1 MDATAAALPVLV
13 RDKGQTKRREGPPL
27 AWRLGVALAAV
38 VLTWATSL
46 RVAISVAGA
55 FVVVPPASLVRDTCK
70 TLRDATT
77 HAEAVYVECV
87 DAQSS
92 QCDRHYDDVLLDV
105 EKTLRD
111 KQKRNE
117 ATLSNYREI
126 YDTCASHANA
136 LMGQATYRNASF
148 KAPSTSFEASLDKGA
163 WTATCADAS
172 KLTGADVLEAQAAQ
186 GEDAAAFATV
196 RVHHQSTF
204 INFEIPRRRAHP
216 PWPL

>member
-105 EKTLRD
+105 DKMLRE

-117 ATLSNYREI
+117 ATLSKYREI
-126 YDTCASHANA
+126 YDTCASSANT
-136 LMGQATYRNASF
+136 LMGHATYKNASF

-172 KLTGADVLEAQAAQ
+172 KLTGADVLEAQAARS
-186 GEDAAAFATV
+186 EDAAAFATV
-196 RVHHQSTF
+196 RVHHRSYF
-204 INFEIPRRRAHP
+204 H
-216 PWPL
+216 

>member
-27 AWRLGVALAAV
+27 AWRLGVSLAAV
-38 VLTWATSL
+38 ALTWATSL

-87 DAQSS
+87 NAQSS
-92 QCDRHYDDVLLDV
+92 QCDRHYDDVLLDI
-105 EKTLRD
+105 EKMLRD

-117 ATLSNYREI
+117 ATLSTYRA
-126 YDTCASHANA
+126 THAACASHANA
-136 LMGQATYRNASF
+136 LMGHSSYKNASVR
-148 KAPSTSFEASLDKGA
+148 APSDHFEASLPPSS

-186 GEDAAAFATV
+186 SEDAAAFATV
-196 RVHHQSTF
+196 RVHPSYW
-204 INFEIPRRRAHP
+204 I
-216 PWPL
+216 

>member
-13 RDKGQTKRREGPPL
+13 QGKGQTKRREGPPL
-27 AWRLGVALAAV
+27 AWRLGVSVAAV
-38 VLTWATSL
+38 ALTWATSL

-77 HAEAVYVECV
+77 HAESVYVECV

-92 QCDRHYDDVLLDV
+92 QCDRHYDDVLLDM
-105 EKTLRD
+105 EKMLQD

-117 ATLSNYREI
+117 ATLSTYREI
-126 YDTCASHANA
+126 YETCASHANA
-136 LMGQATYRNASF
+136 LMGHATYRNASF
-148 KAPSTSFEASLDKGA
+148 KAPSTSFEASLDKSA

-172 KLTGADVLEAQAAQ
+172 KLTGADVLEAQAARS
-186 GEDAAAFATV
+186 EDAAAFATV
-196 RVHHQSTF
+196 RVHHRSYW
-204 INFEIPRRRAHP
+204 I
-216 PWPL
+216 

>member
-1 MDATAAALPVLV
+1 MDATAAALPVV
-13 RDKGQTKRREGPPL
+13 VQYKGKTPTPRGPPL
-27 AWRLGVALAAV
+27 AWRLGVSLAAV
-38 VLTWATSL
+38 ALTWATSL

-55 FVVVPPASLVRDTCK
+55 FVVVPPASLVRDTCR

-77 HAEAVYVECV
+77 HAENVYVECV

-117 ATLSNYREI
+117 ASLQKYREI

-136 LMGQATYRNASF
+136 LMGHATYKNASF
-148 KAPSTSFEASLDKGA
+148 RAPSTSFEASLDKGA

-172 KLTGADVLEAQAAQ
+172 KLTGADVLEAHAAQ
-186 GEDAAAFATV
+186 SEDAAAFATV

-204 INFEIPRRRAHP
+204 INFEIPRRRARP
-216 PWPL
+216 S